1 MDHRRALPL
10 LAVTTA
16 LAGAS
21 FLFGG
26 STAAAGSGGGH
37 DDNGTTLQFDV
48 RFSPFSYTDLGAP
61 GPSAADLIVFNDTL
75 LQHGKQ
81 VGHEVGN
88 CVVVDA
94 SGLANCT
101 AVLTVD
107 GQGSIAYSL
116 ENAPPPRKT
125 LVITG
130 GSGAYRNAGG
140 EGVLVEHGD
149 GTGAL
154 TLYVDVP

>member
-1 MDHRRALPL
+1 MNHRRLLPVVTVATL
-10 LAVTTA
+10 LT
-16 LAGAS
+16 GAS
-21 FLFGG
+21 LLFAG
-26 STAAAGSGGGH
+26 STAAAGSGSEPERHGS
-37 DDNGTTLQFDV
+37 TLTFDV
-48 RFSPFSYTDLGAP
+48 RFSPFSYTDLGAH
-61 GPSAADLIVFNDTL
+61 GPSAADLIVFNDKL
-75 LQHGKQ
+75 LQHGRQ
-81 VGHEVGN
+81 VGHEVGD

-107 GQGSIAYSL
+107 GRGSITYSL
-116 ENAPPPRKT
+116 ENSPPPRKT

-130 GSGAYRNAGG
+130 GSGRYRSAGG

-154 TLYVDVP
+154 TLSIDEP